1 MGQIKI
7 PRITTAQRTGGSG
20 LTLAAG
26 ELVYDT
32 DTGYIYKGDGSTAG
46 GVLIEGGGVSGN
58 TFATDLKIGR
68 DADNLVDFTTDN
80 NVVIRANGEDQ
91 LTLVDGALT
100 PSSNAILD
108 LGTDT
113 LEFKDAYFDGTL
125 EADAIT
131 IGGTAIASVL
141 SPVAGH
147 ASIATVGTIGTGV
160 WQGTAI
166 ATAYIADDAVTEAKL
181 ANTLL
186 AEIDANTAKNTN
198 VAGNLS
204 ATANGTSLTV
214 ETSNGSNVALPA
226 ATNSAWG
233 IMSDDHVVALEANTA
248 KTSFSNLTGEV
259 TSSGAATT
267 ITDNVV
273 DEANL
278 KVSNAPTNGY
288 FLSAQSGDT
297 GGLTWAAASGGGDV
311 VDDTAPQL
319 GGNLDV
325 NGFDIESNGNV
336 TVQID
341 ADNNT
346 SLSKFQIKNG
356 AGNAIYTI
364 DEEGTTLATTG
375 ASNNVKIGN
384 LDGGLGTFNGISL
397 NGNLTYP
404 GIVGFAGGSSASN
417 NFFCFGEVIDFRA
430 GGASDSSMRIVET
443 GGEAQVVI
451 NKPFVS
457 GVVPTTHTLY
467 VGGNGKFDGNL
478 DAAAGLDV
486 TGDIT
491 VTGKISGNGSSVAVG
506 KLETAIAT
514 AGAAGEVGLNAEV
527 VTITT
532 TTGLSAGYVYY
543 LGSSAWVGSDAD
555 AVATS
560 VGLMAV
566 ATSASSAT
574 GMVIRGIVYLATD
587 PGGSVGD
594 VVYLST
600 ATGRLT
606 TDISGFT
613 TGDVVRVMGYKIGT
627 NLVFFNPSRDWEI
640 T

>member
-1 MGQIKI
+1 
-7 PRITTAQRTGGSG
+7 
-20 LTLAAG
+20 
-26 ELVYDT
+26 
-32 DTGYIYKGDGSTAG
+32 
-46 GVLIEGGGVSGN
+46 
-58 TFATDLKIGR
+58 
-68 DADNLVDFTTDN
+68 
-80 NVVIRANGEDQ
+80 
-91 LTLVDGALT
+91 
-100 PSSNAILD
+100 
-108 LGTDT
+108 
-113 LEFKDAYFDGTL
+113 
-125 EADAIT
+125 
-131 IGGTAIASVL
+131 
-141 SPVAGH
+141 
-147 ASIATVGTIGTGV
+147 
-160 WQGTAI
+160 
-166 ATAYIADDAVTEAKL
+166 
-181 ANTLL
+181 
-186 AEIDANTAKNTN
+186 
-198 VAGNLS
+198 
-204 ATANGTSLTV
+204 
-214 ETSNGSNVALPA
+214 
-226 ATNSAWG
+226 
-233 IMSDDHVVALEANTA
+233 
-248 KTSFSNLTGEV
+248 
-259 TSSGAATT
+259 
-267 ITDNVV
+267 
-273 DEANL
+273 
-278 KVSNAPTNGY
+278 
-288 FLSAQSGDT
+288 
-297 GGLTWAAASGGGDV
+297 
-311 VDDTAPQL
+311 
-319 GGNLDV
+319 
-325 NGFDIESNGNV
+325 
-336 TVQID
+336 
-341 ADNNT
+341 
-346 SLSKFQIKNG
+346 
-356 AGNAIYTI
+356 
-364 DEEGTTLATTG
+364 
-375 ASNNVKIGN
+375 
-384 LDGGLGTFNGISL
+384 
-397 NGNLTYP
+397 
-404 GIVGFAGGSSASN
+404 
-417 NFFCFGEVIDFRA
+417 
-430 GGASDSSMRIVET
+430 MRIVET

-606 TDISGFT
+606 WDISGFT